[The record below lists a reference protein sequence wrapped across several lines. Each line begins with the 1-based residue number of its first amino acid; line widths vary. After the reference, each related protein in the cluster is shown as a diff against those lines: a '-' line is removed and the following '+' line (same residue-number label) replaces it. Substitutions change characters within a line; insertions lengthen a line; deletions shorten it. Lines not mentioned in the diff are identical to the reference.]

1 MNQARALIICT
12 PPKNHEPAPM
22 HEAAV
27 YLSGRSD
34 ATKDEQRLASEAMEW
49 LRGKRDEPQA
59 GSMQAAIKQMRKW
72 SGVASQ
78 RHRHEP

>member
-59 GSMQAAIKQMRKW
+59 GSMRAAIKQMRKR
-72 SGVASQ
+72 SGITSQ
-78 RHRHEP
+78 RRRQDP